1 MLRRHWL
8 TLVTCAALLVVPLLG
23 LLLFPAT
30 PRPTASPRPAATA
43 AAVTETE
50 PTPDRPRRRPAA
62 GTPIPGGDDDDE
74 DPRPAAEPATEAI
87 RGVVVDAEGQ
97 PVAGATVR
105 CTDRQARIA
114 VSDPA
119 GQLELPD
126 DTDGCAATAQDGV
139 HSVSPPVTIRATSDN
154 RFVMG
159 RAGGI
164 AGAVLDEGGK
174 PVPSYV
180 IAIESFSAP
189 GGDGPGP
196 SGAPRSIQD
205 AAGGFEWADIP
216 AGRYVLT
223 ASTDGRPPARSD
235 SIQVDAGSVTRN
247 VRLVLPSGATF
258 RGKVVDAETRKPVA
272 GATFAL
278 DTATTTGANAIGSAD
293 SDATGNFVL
302 SGVPS
307 RGLFSVRVTHAGYRT
322 KIRSGLDT
330 RGSPTLTETV
340 QLSPRG
346 DGGGDSELAGIGA
359 YLIPAA
365 GGVAVMGLVPG
376 GPAEKGGMRRG
387 DRVDRIDGGDARA
400 MPLAEAVQRLRGPEG
415 SRLAVRVDRGGQ
427 MIDLNIV
434 RAIVVR

>member
-8 TLVTCAALLVVPLLG
+8 TLVTCAALLVVPLFG

-30 PRPTASPRPAATA
+30 PRSAVSPRPAETA

-50 PTPDRPRRRPAA
+50 AAPDRPRRRPAA
-62 GTPIPGGDDDDE
+62 GTPVPGSDDDDD
-74 DPRPAAEPATEAI
+74 DPRPVAEPAAEAI
-87 RGVVVDAEGQ
+87 RGLVVDAEGQ

-105 CTDRQARIA
+105 CTDRQTRPAI
-114 VSDPA
+114 SDA
-119 GQLELPD
+119 QGQLELAD
-126 DTDGCAATAQDGV
+126 DADGCAATAQDGV
-139 HSVSPPVTIRATSDN
+139 HSASAPVTIRATSDN

-164 AGAVLDEGGK
+164 AGAVVDEGGK

-180 IAIESFSAP
+180 IAIESFTAP

-196 SGAPRSIQD
+196 NGAPRSVQE
-205 AAGGFEWADIP
+205 AGGAFEWADIP

-247 VRLVLPSGATF
+247 VRLVLASGATF
-258 RGKVVDAETRKPVA
+258 SGKVVDAETRKPVA
-272 GATFAL
+272 GATFTL
-278 DTATTTGANAIGSAD
+278 DTATTTGANAIGSVE
-293 SDATGNFVL
+293 SDASGAFVL

-307 RGLFSVRVTHAGYRT
+307 RGLFSVRVTHSGYRT
-322 KIRSGLDT
+322 KILSGLDT

-359 YLIPAA
+359 YLIPSA
-365 GGVAVMGLVPG
+365 GGVMVAGVVPG
-376 GPAEKGGMRRG
+376 GPAEKGGMRRL
-387 DRVDRIDGGDARA
+387 DRVNRIDGDDARA

-415 SRLAVRVDRGGQ
+415 SRLAVRIEREGQ
-427 MIDLNIV
+427 MMDLNIV